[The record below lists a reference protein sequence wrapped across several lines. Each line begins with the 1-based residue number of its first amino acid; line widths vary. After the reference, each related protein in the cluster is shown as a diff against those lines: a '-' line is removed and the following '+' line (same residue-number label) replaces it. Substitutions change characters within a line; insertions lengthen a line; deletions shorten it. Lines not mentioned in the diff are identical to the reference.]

1 MIVFDKEQK
10 IFYLANDFVSYVM
23 QVEEFGHLAHVYFGK
38 KVRHYTG
45 GLRYPR
51 VDRSFSPNPEGA
63 EDRLYSLDTLL
74 MEYPVAESGDFRECA
89 LEIQYEDGSR
99 VSNFVYV
106 SHEIL
111 SGTVNL
117 AGLPQAT
124 ADKHGAETLC
134 IYLKESVRNICLQ
147 LTYTLFTDQ
156 PILARSVRISN
167 RSQAPISI
175 VKAASA
181 SVDFAAESFDLI
193 HLPGSWANERQ
204 VVREPVTR
212 GVKQF
217 GSNRGASGHFEN
229 PFLALVH
236 PETTE
241 SQGDAYGFSFVYSG
255 NHLFAVQ
262 KDAYDQTRVTIG
274 IHPDRF
280 SWNIAPDEDFQTP
293 EVILSY
299 SPAGLTGLSN
309 QLHTFIQHQIIPKRF
324 QQQERPILINNWEA
338 TYFSFQTETLK
349 QLIDAAEKIGIEL
362 FVLDDGWFGER
373 NDDLTSLG
381 DWDVNE
387 KKLPNGLAELSEY
400 IHQKGLKF
408 GLWFEPEM
416 VSPLS
421 QLNQNHPDWVLGDP
435 CNNRSLSR
443 SQWVLDFSNPEVIS
457 YIYEKMCAILLATRI
472 DYIKWDMNRHISESF
487 STLHSARNQGEISHR
502 YMLGLYTLLSKLTER
517 FPEILF
523 EGCSGGGGR
532 FDLGML
538 CYMPQIW
545 TSDNTDAAARVKIQ
559 YGTSLAYPLS
569 TMGAHIS
576 AVPNHQTHRM
586 TSLTTRSAIAMN
598 GIFGL
603 EMDITQMSVHELAE
617 VAESI
622 HFYKQYRALFQFGR
636 FIRLHSPFD
645 SNFSAWMIENQ
656 EKTEAFVFVFRYLFQ
671 ASDAIPVIKLNEL
684 LADKCYVIDG
694 KRKAYGDELMNMG
707 LYADFLATGDFQIK
721 RIHLKIIEE

>member
-1 MIVFDKEQK
+1 
-10 IFYLANDFVSYVM
+10 
-23 QVEEFGHLAHVYFGK
+23 
-38 KVRHYTG
+38 
-45 GLRYPR
+45 
-51 VDRSFSPNPEGA
+51 
-63 EDRLYSLDTLL
+63 
-74 MEYPVAESGDFRECA
+74 
-89 LEIQYEDGSR
+89 
-99 VSNFVYV
+99 
-106 SHEIL
+106 
-111 SGTVNL
+111 
-117 AGLPQAT
+117 
-124 ADKHGAETLC
+124 
-134 IYLKESVRNICLQ
+134 
-147 LTYTLFTDQ
+147 
-156 PILARSVRISN
+156 
-167 RSQAPISI
+167 
-175 VKAASA
+175 
-181 SVDFAAESFDLI
+181 
-193 HLPGSWANERQ
+193 
-204 VVREPVTR
+204 
-212 GVKQF
+212 
-217 GSNRGASGHFEN
+217 
-229 PFLALVH
+229 
-236 PETTE
+236 
-241 SQGDAYGFSFVYSG
+241 
-255 NHLFAVQ
+255 
-262 KDAYDQTRVTIG
+262 
-274 IHPDRF
+274 
-280 SWNIAPDEDFQTP
+280 
-293 EVILSY
+293 
-299 SPAGLTGLSN
+299 
-309 QLHTFIQHQIIPKRF
+309 
-324 QQQERPILINNWEA
+324 
-338 TYFSFQTETLK
+338 
-349 QLIDAAEKIGIEL
+349 
-362 FVLDDGWFGER
+362 
-373 NDDLTSLG
+373 
-381 DWDVNE
+381 
-387 KKLPNGLAELSEY
+387 
-400 IHQKGLKF
+400 
-408 GLWFEPEM
+408 
-416 VSPLS
+416 
-421 QLNQNHPDWVLGDP
+421 
-435 CNNRSLSR
+435 
-443 SQWVLDFSNPEVIS
+443 
-457 YIYEKMCAILLATRI
+457 
-472 DYIKWDMNRHISESF
+472 MNRHISESF